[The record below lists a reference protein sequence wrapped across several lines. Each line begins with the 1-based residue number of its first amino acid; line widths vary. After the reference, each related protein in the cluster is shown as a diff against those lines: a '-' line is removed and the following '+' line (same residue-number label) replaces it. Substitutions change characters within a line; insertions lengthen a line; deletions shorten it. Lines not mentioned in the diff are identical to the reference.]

1 MKIAILGAGGV
12 RTPLIVSALARRQ
25 ANLGLTDL
33 ALMDIDGPRL
43 RLIGRLLPTPGFTV
57 TTTVDAAEALAGAD
71 FVITTFRV
79 GGIAAR
85 AVDEA
90 VPLRY
95 DVLGQETTGPGG
107 FAMALRSIPVLLGY
121 LDLMREHCPRAW
133 LINFANPAGL
143 MAEAATRLGN
153 WQRTVGIC
161 DAPESMLRVA
171 AAILQAAPEEVY
183 LDYFGLNHLGWV
195 RGVQVAGRNHLPGLI
210 AMVCA
215 SGGMPGLPFAPDFIE
230 SLGMIPNEY
239 LYYYYHSREA
249 VENLRRVVRPR
260 GQQLVALNDALFATL
275 ARLAEQG
282 DVDGMREAHE
292 RYLRQRGD
300 TYMTRETGSA
310 HDLSSLDP
318 AVLAAIAGEGY
329 AGIALDVIEALSG
342 GRPRQM
348 VLNVPNA
355 GAIPSMDGDA
365 VVEIPAHVS
374 ADMVRP
380 LAVGDVPAEQLG
392 LMLQVKA
399 YERLTIA
406 AIAEGSRRRRG
417 ACAGSPSSCSRRQA
431 GRAHRRRLRRRAQR
445 LLSSFE
451 IAKWRVDTTSWWSA
465 ITSWTWCSRVCP
477 GCRSSARRFSARASR
492 CCREAVSSVRPPC
505 TVWVCT
511 WHG

>member
-12 RTPLIVSALARRQ
+12 RTPLIVSAMARRQ
-25 ANLGLTDL
+25 ADLGLTDL

-43 RLIGRLLPTPGFTV
+43 SLIARLLPPTPGFAV
-57 TTTVDAAEALAGAD
+57 RTTVDAAEALADAD

-85 AVDEA
+85 VVDEA

-121 LDLMREHCPRAW
+121 IDLMREHCPRAW

-143 MAEAATRLGN
+143 LAEAAARLGT
-153 WQRTVGIC
+153 WPRTVGIC

-171 AAILQAAPEEVY
+171 AAILQASPGDVY

-195 RGVQVAGRNHLPGLI
+195 RGVQYGGCNHLPRLI
-210 AMVCA
+210 AMICA
-215 SGGMPGLPFAPDFIE
+215 SGGMPGLPFAPDFIA

-239 LYYYYHSREA
+239 LFYYYHSREA
-249 VENLRRVVRPR
+249 VDNLRRAGLTR

-275 ARLAEQG
+275 ACLAEQG
-282 DVDGMREAHE
+282 DVGGMREAHE

-300 TYMTRETGSA
+300 TYMTRETGSPHGHSA
-310 HDLSSLDP
+310 LDP
-318 AVLAAIAGEGY
+318 ALVAAIAGQGY

-342 GRPRQM
+342 GRPRHM

-355 GAIPSMDGDA
+355 GAVPAMEADA

-374 ADMVRP
+374 ANGVRA
-380 LAVGDVPAEQLG
+380 LAVGDVPPEQLG

-406 AIAEGSRRRRG
+406 AIAEASRRAAVHALAVHPLVRDLRLAERIVDDYAVEHG
-417 ACAGSPSSCSRRQA
+417 AFFPP
-431 GRAHRRRLRRRAQR
+431 LR
-445 LLSSFE
+445 
-451 IAKWRVDTTSWWSA
+451 
-465 ITSWTWCSRVCP
+465 
-477 GCRSSARRFSARASR
+477 
-492 CCREAVSSVRPPC
+492 
-505 TVWVCT
+505 
-511 WHG
+511 